1 MKTYKIYAD
10 ESHAWLEVD
19 IKEFDDL
26 NIVNEISNCSYIN
39 KDTQKAYLEEDCDL
53 PLFLKAKYP
62 ASNKSGIDSSKFN
75 IEEIFIEYE
84 NNPIRDYCI
93 FDLPF

>member
-19 IKEFDDL
+19 FKELDKL
-26 NIVNEISNCSYIN
+26 NINHKISKCSYIN
-39 KDTQKAYLEEDCDL
+39 EKTNKVYLEEDCDL

-62 ASNKSGIDSSKFN
+62 SNDDLGIDLSKFN
-75 IEEIFIEYE
+75 IEEIFIKYE
-84 NNPIRDYCI
+84 NNPIRHYPI